1 MAYEMKEGCG
11 TLMKNNRKEKEGQPD
26 YTGRVMVNGKE
37 LRIAG
42 WKKTSQN
49 GNAYLSLKVSE
60 PQQPQETEGVKALK
74 ETFKTT
80 EIPF

>member
-26 YTGRVMVNGKE
+26 YTGKVMINGKE

-49 GNAYLSLKVSE
+49 GNVYLSLKVSE
-60 PQQPQETEGVKALK
+60 PLPQTEGVKALQ
-74 ETFKTT
+74 ETFQTT
-80 EIPF
+80 QDPF